1 MSDMALLSPRRFTVD
16 EYHRMAEA
24 GLFGDERVELLD
36 GLIVELSPIGPRH
49 WRRHA
54 NIVAYLNDVVRG
66 RALVVG
72 QGSFPLGT
80 MNEPQPDIALLAP
93 HSGEENRAPS
103 PDERFAFI
111 EVSDSSLAK
120 DVGPK
125 LRLYARSGIA
135 DYLVVDVDAN
145 VLRHYAEPHEGEY
158 RRAVQLTN
166 NDTFTLARLPDVVL
180 DAGAFLNL

>member
-1 MSDMALLSPRRFTVD
+1 MSDMALLTPRRFTVD
-16 EYHRMAEA
+16 EYHRIAKA
-24 GLFGDERVELLD
+24 GVFGDDRVELLD
-36 GLIVELSPIGPRH
+36 GLVVKLSPIGPRH

-54 NIVAYLNDVVRG
+54 QIVAYLNGAVRG
-66 RALVVG
+66 HALVVG

-80 MNEPQPDIALLAP
+80 LSEPQPDIALLAP
-93 HSGEENRAPS
+93 HSGEDNHAPS
-103 PDERFAFI
+103 PDELFAFI

-145 VLRHYAEPHEGEY
+145 VLRHYAEPKDDGYQRSVH
-158 RRAVQLTN
+158 LTYD
-166 NDTFTLARLPDVVL
+166 DTLKLARLPDVVL
-180 DAGAFLNL
+180 DAGAFLNP